1 MITRQIPINA
11 SNLNV
16 NISMKFTIKQSRFYL
31 PIIDILKCK
40 LCRRAKSDD
49 VREENK
55 SKKKLC
61 KFTCALRIHMCIFE
75 KLQILLELNSTITV
89 LILLPCIHTLCPTNR
104 VLFTFSGISL
114 EIRQHYN
121 YIQLTLPSV
130 RF

>member
-31 PIIDILKCK
+31 PIIDILKYK

-55 SKKKLC
+55 SKKSCVSSHVLC
-61 KFTCALRIHMCIFE
+61 EFICASS
-75 KLQILLELNSTITV
+75 K
-89 LILLPCIHTLCPTNR
+89 
-104 VLFTFSGISL
+104 
-114 EIRQHYN
+114 N
-121 YIQLTLPSV
+121 YKYS
-130 RF
+130 